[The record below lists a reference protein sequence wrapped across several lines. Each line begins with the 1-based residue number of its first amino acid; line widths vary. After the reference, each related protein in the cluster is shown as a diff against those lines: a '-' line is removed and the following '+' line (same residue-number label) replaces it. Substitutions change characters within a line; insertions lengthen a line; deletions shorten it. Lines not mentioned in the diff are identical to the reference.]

1 VPRRRSLTLPAIAAA
16 ALAVVDRDGAG
27 GLSMRS
33 LATELGAGTM
43 SLYRYVEG
51 REQVEALVV
60 DLVLGEIDV
69 AVPPGEPWTAR
80 LATLAWRARDAIGDH
95 PAVVPLL
102 LTSRHMTPGT
112 VRWGES
118 VLEVLAGAGFTGD
131 DRVVAFRTLLGWL
144 LGAVQVEHLGSLS
157 GAGTAA
163 LAQLPAELY
172 PHVADTAAHAGT
184 MDPDDD
190 FRRGLEIVLRGLVP
204 PGS

>member
-1 VPRRRSLTLPAIAAA
+1 MTRQTLPAIGAA

-27 GLSMRS
+27 ALSMRS
-33 LATELGAGTM
+33 LATELGVGTM

-69 AVPPGEPWTAR
+69 AVPAGEPWTAQ
-80 LATLAWRARDAIGDH
+80 LAALAWRVRAAIGGH

-102 LTSRHMTPGT
+102 LTTRHMTPGT

-118 VLEVLAGAGFTGD
+118 VLEVLAAAGFAGE

-157 GAGTAA
+157 GPGTAA
-163 LAQLPAELY
+163 LARLPTDRY
-172 PHVADTAAHAGT
+172 PHVADTAVHAEQ

>member
-60 DLVLGEIDV
+60 DLVLGEVDV
-69 AVPPGEPWTAR
+69 AVPPDEPWTAQ

-118 VLEVLAGAGFTGD
+118 VLEVLAGAGFAGG

-163 LAQLPAELY
+163 LAQLPTELY
-172 PHVADTAAHAGT
+172 PHVADTAAHAHE